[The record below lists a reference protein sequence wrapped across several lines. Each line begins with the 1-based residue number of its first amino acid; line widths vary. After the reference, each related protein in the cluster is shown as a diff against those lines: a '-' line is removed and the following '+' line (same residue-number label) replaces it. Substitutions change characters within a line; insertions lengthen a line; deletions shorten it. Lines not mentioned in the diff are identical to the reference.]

1 MHLASLPWQDTPLL
15 YANAL
20 MSQRWPLLLDSQGA
34 GRWHIVVANPR
45 ATAVLT
51 KAGWQFDG
59 WPGVYVD
66 SVVDKR
72 ASSNAAVKSTCVHNA
87 AIDSFTVMAAL
98 QAWGETRKVEQLAAP
113 EAQTALNNSIDS
125 KPPTPELPFISG
137 VMGYVGYAAP
147 SEHGLPERRD
157 DEWPLAVLA
166 YYDQGI
172 ALDCEKCEAW
182 IWASALMSAV
192 AWQDWQQCCLKPPIN
207 KHELFQLSAPFQAL
221 TTQQRYADDIAR
233 IHELIRAGDCYQV
246 NYTQAYEARYSG
258 CLWTRYE
265 ELRDLARAP
274 YGAYWALPWGELLS
288 LSPEQFIGIAERTLT
303 TRPIKGTRARGDDQ
317 EQDAV
322 EADALSASAKD
333 MAENIMITDLLRNDL
348 SKHARI
354 GSVSVPELC
363 ALKSFGQVHHLV
375 TTITATLNAEA
386 SIAEVLRDAF
396 PGGSI
401 TGAPKKRVMEIIE
414 TIEPTARGVYCGMV
428 FYWDARGRVD
438 SSITIRTLVAK
449 DGVLRTW
456 AGGGITLDS
465 TWQAEYA
472 ECWSKMGRVMDMLST
487 HYLHK

>member
-1 MHLASLPWQDTPLL
+1 MRLASLPWQDTPLP

-20 MSQRWPLLLDSQGA
+20 LSERWPLLLDSQGA
-34 GRWHIVVANPR
+34 GRWHILVANPR

-51 KAGWQFDG
+51 KAGWQFGG
-59 WPGVYVD
+59 WPGID
-66 SVVDKR
+66 G
-72 ASSNAAVKSTCVHNA
+72 
-87 AIDSFTVMAAL
+87 DSFTVMAAL
-98 QAWGETRKVEQLAAP
+98 QAWGETHKTGQTP
-113 EAQTALNNSIDS
+113 ITEANTVPTKTATS
-125 KPPTPELPFISG
+125 ELPFMSG

-147 SEHGLPERRD
+147 SEYGLPNRRGD
-157 DEWPLAVLA
+157 DWPLAALA

-172 ALDCEKCEAW
+172 ALDCETREAW
-182 IWASALMSAV
+182 VWASDAMSA
-192 AWQDWQQCCLKPPIN
+192 AEWQNWQQRCVTNSEAKL
-207 KHELFQLSAPFQAL
+207 EAFQLKTPFQAL

-246 NYTQAYEARYSG
+246 NYTQAYEAQHSGQLWSRYI
-258 CLWTRYE
+258 

-288 LSPEQFIGIAERTLT
+288 LSPEQFIGIDERTLT
-303 TRPIKGTRARGDDQ
+303 ARPIKGTRARGNDSKQDQ
-317 EQDAV
+317 A
-322 EADALSASAKD
+322 EASALTASAKD

-375 TTITATLNAEA
+375 TTITATLNKETP
-386 SIAEVLRDAF
+386 IADVLRDAF

-414 TIEPTARGVYCGMV
+414 AIEPTARGVYCGML

-438 SSITIRTLVAK
+438 SSITIRTLAAK
-449 DGVLRTW
+449 DGVVRTW

-465 TWQAEYA
+465 TWQAEYE
-472 ECWSKMGRVMDMLST
+472 ECWSKMGGVMDALS
-487 HYLHK
+487 KP